1 MAPAE
6 ASPEASSEARQD
18 PAAAPGLALRP
29 PLWRDRAEAGRR
41 LAERCLE
48 DWRLAAAAA
57 PLWRPPQRLLAL
69 PRGGVAVAAPMA
81 RRLQLPLA
89 TWSVRKVSDPRDPEV
104 AIGAVAPGGVL
115 LWRPG
120 LPPAAAAIAAER
132 QGWLAAEQREL
143 ERRRRCFADP
153 DPESLRGQRLL
164 LVDDGIA
171 TGMTLQAALQSL
183 RQLRPAALDL
193 AVPVA
198 DRRVLARLR
207 PLLDQATVLAVVDGL
222 QAVGQW
228 YRSFPQLSDAE
239 VLQLLA
245 A

>member
-1 MAPAE
+1 M
-6 ASPEASSEARQD
+6 
-18 PAAAPGLALRP
+18 AAPGLALRP

-120 LPPAAAAIAAER
+120 LPPAAAASAAER
-132 QGWLAAEQREL
+132 RGWLAAEQREL

-171 TGMTLQAALQSL
+171 TGMTVQAALLSL
-183 RQLRPAALDL
+183 RQLQPASLTL
-193 AVPVA
+193 AVPVL
-198 DRRVLARLR
+198 DRSVVSLLQPLVDRLE
-207 PLLDQATVLAVVDGL
+207 ALAVVDGL
-222 QAVGQW
+222 RAVGEW
-228 YRSFPQLSDAE
+228 YERFEQLQDQD
-239 VLQLLA
+239 VLELLA
-245 A
+245 AQPPA